1 MIAAFRTPLF
11 AAAAFVAMLTAG
23 CVEGPSPVVRTATL
37 SHPHAAEIWSD
48 KCGSCHIPVEP
59 GSRPRDVI
67 EAAMQRHQKRAKLS
81 QEEWRELVEFLA
93 VTNSRTASAAQQP

>member
-1 MIAAFRTPLF
+1 MIARFRTPLF
-11 AAAAFVAMLTAG
+11 AASVLAAALSLG
-23 CVEGPSPVVRTATL
+23 CVEGPSPVVRTASL

-67 EAAMQRHQKRAKLS
+67 EAAMERHQKRAKLTKD
-81 QEEWRELVEFLA
+81 EWRELVEFLA
-93 VTNSRTASAAQQP
+93 TTNSRTASAAQ